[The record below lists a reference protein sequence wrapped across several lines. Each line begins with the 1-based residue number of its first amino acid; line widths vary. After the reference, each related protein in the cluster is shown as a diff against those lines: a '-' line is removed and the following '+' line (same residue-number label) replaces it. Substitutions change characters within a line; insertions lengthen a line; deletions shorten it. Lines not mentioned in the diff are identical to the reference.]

1 MNTDY
6 RKPLGDSGLDYF
18 DAQAAINNL
27 EAGAYARLP
36 YTSKVLAE
44 NLVRRCEPEQLNAA
58 LQQLIER
65 KRDLDSPGILPVWFV
80 MTFSGKPRWWT
91 WRDCAMP

>member
-36 YTSKVLAE
+36 YTSKVPG
-44 NLVRRCEPEQLNAA
+44 REPSTTLRAWN
-58 LQQLIER
+58 
-65 KRDLDSPGILPVWFV
+65 S
-80 MTFSGKPRWWT
+80 
-91 WRDCAMP
+91 